1 MVSWPVW
8 ADRLTWLGV
17 TPDWEK
23 RHKDRHTEKLGT
35 RWAQHSWWEM
45 PVTPSAYKCI
55 YLYSRCGKAE
65 WKAGRVLMGPVTRQQ
80 EQHSCGMLLF
90 TADYPDFVN
99 MPCFP
104 CKAALLSLA
113 SPWLGPCLSA
123 KGPFDRAVL
132 MPRSIS
138 TASVSLLARQPCWT
152 LLTSFVPGALP
163 SQHKGLSHGLAHVKV
178 LSQSI

>member
-90 TADYPDFVN
+90 TADYPLSTCPVFPARR
-99 MPCFP
+99 PCWALPPLGWVRAYQPRGPLTEPCSCQGLSPLPQFP
-104 CKAALLSLA
+104 YLQGSLA
-113 SPWLGPCLSA
+113 EPCSPPLCRGPCL
-123 KGPFDRAVL
+123 L
-132 MPRSIS
+132 S
-138 TASVSLLARQPCWT
+138 TKVFHT
-152 LLTSFVPGALP
+152 AL
-163 SQHKGLSHGLAHVKV
+163 HM
-178 LSQSI
+178 